1 MKRHGI
7 LNASIATV
15 LAHMGHLDT
24 LTIADAGLPIPYGV
38 ERIDLSVSKGV
49 PSFLSVVEAVRAD
62 MHIEEVILAE
72 EIKIKNPLIH
82 QVLQEQFQELNI
94 TYVSHEMFKQLT
106 LNTQAVIR
114 TGEVT
119 PYANVIFVSNV
130 NF

>member
-7 LNASIATV
+7 LNASIAAV
-15 LAHMGHLDT
+15 LAHMGHKDT
-24 LTIADAGLPIPYGV
+24 LTIADAGLPVPYGV
-38 ERIDLSVSKGV
+38 ERIDLSIQKGV

-62 MHIEEVILAE
+62 MHIEEIILAE
-72 EIKIKNPLIH
+72 EIKTLNPAIH
-82 QVLQEQFQELNI
+82 QVIEAQFREIKI
-94 TYVSHEMFKQLT
+94 TYVSHEVFKQLT
-106 LNTQAVIR
+106 LDTHAVIR